1 MSNKAEGAGENRPLR
16 PSDSLTAGAE
26 YKSCALCCSS
36 PLWWPWP
43 WLRVGWRSACCDARQ
58 PLDRAG
64 VVVALRLRVPFCS
77 ALLRVAVSGRPSC
90 QVSAH
95 LETAAV
101 PWRGQWRHWFPGL
114 GPNSGRGM
122 DAEGSVQGCDR
133 PGPSRPW
140 VTPASAS
147 HVEPQPEP
155 EQFELPAA
163 PRATAAGGASDSSD
177 EDQRSD
183 DDADWSDADEGADR
197 GEESDEFSDEGDE
210 DGDEGYG
217 SEEDGDEEH
226 AFLVNQQ
233 ADSVRGKVF
242 TRTAQPAKEWRPSH
256 LRPSL
261 FADGPAVCA
270 FGFCMAVDEEL
281 PEGLQLCPP
290 ELSRLTYK
298 ITQVGFRCVR
308 QAFQSGGFVG
318 LAKGSEWNA
327 LWGKIG
333 MGQYKRLR
341 GYQRINHFPGTW
353 QLGRKDNLS
362 RNCAKQRR
370 NVGAALAANHPV
382 VYHLPE
388 DRSTLERE
396 FMHARDPVFI
406 IKPRASS
413 RGRGIK
419 LITSADQIPRS
430 NKMLVQQYIPNPL
443 TVDGYKCDIRVYV
456 MVTSWDPL
464 RVYINEDGLVRFAT
478 QKYKAGP
485 KYYKRKHAHITNYST
500 NKESK
505 NFVES
510 TSESQGSKW
519 SLQAFRRWLREVKG
533 VDDAEVW
540 EAMKDQCVRT
550 IMATEGR
557 QYQMYKQAEATGK
570 CFEVW
575 GFDCA
580 YFSANN
586 SHSCIRESLS
596 DGMRFAVLLDDD
608 LVPWVIEANTSP
620 SLSSSGALDNRIKN
634 QLIMDVLNIVGFVPV
649 NRDEHK
655 RTERVAKTPESYGLG
670 AGGRPGSAFRGRAG
684 GPVLSAQQRNARRRI
699 VTAAATGRGQPGA
712 VSREDAEQIV
722 AQLTDEEREVLR
734 MVEDEFERANTG
746 SVSLKLAYPK
756 PETAAQYA
764 PLWESPRYYM
774 TVLLAWLQ
782 SSRRAKVGHSALED
796 DFIPPVESTGRSGQ
810 KRVGTAAGSKS
821 VGSASTVGRQLS
833 KSGAS
838 TGPNLAR
845 IAGLASGGT
854 TAAAAPLA
862 EKADMRWLARQR
874 AASGRTVPA
883 AAATEPRRA
892 PKTQLPPARRSATAP
907 RVDVGKTK
915 LVLRSSVTMGARG
928 PEMAAPRVK
937 GRPASGDGVVHM
949 KHEAKGGTSRYGFD
963 TAPIVGQAQRR
974 GNEGGWSVAQV
985 QQRRSLS
992 ALPGASGSASD
1003 RGAL

>member
-1 MSNKAEGAGENRPLR
+1 
-16 PSDSLTAGAE
+16 
-26 YKSCALCCSS
+26 
-36 PLWWPWP
+36 
-43 WLRVGWRSACCDARQ
+43 
-58 PLDRAG
+58 
-64 VVVALRLRVPFCS
+64 
-77 ALLRVAVSGRPSC
+77 
-90 QVSAH
+90 
-95 LETAAV
+95 
-101 PWRGQWRHWFPGL
+101 
-114 GPNSGRGM
+114 M
-122 DAEGSVQGCDR
+122 DAEGSLLGHGR
-133 PGPSRPW
+133 PAPGRPW
-140 VTPASAS
+140 VTPASANL
-147 HVEPQPEP
+147 VEPQPEP
-155 EQFELPAA
+155 EQIEL
-163 PRATAAGGASDSSD
+163 PRATAPGGASESSD

-183 DDADWSDADEGADR
+183 DDEDWSDADEGAGR

-233 ADSVRGKVF
+233 ADSVRGKTF
-242 TRTAQPAKEWRPSH
+242 TRTAQPTTEWRPSH

-270 FGFCMAVDEEL
+270 FGFCMALDEEL

-318 LAKGSEWNA
+318 LAKGSEWNV

-333 MGQYKRLR
+333 MGQYKKLR

-388 DRSTLERE
+388 DRSTLERD
-396 FMHARDPVFI
+396 FAHARDPVFI

-586 SHSCIRESLS
+586 SHSCICASHVYIGIDESF
-596 DGMRFAVLLDDD
+596 DGMPSAVLLDDD

-634 QLIMDVLNIVGFVPV
+634 QLIMDMLNIVGFVPV

-655 RTERVAKTPESYGLG
+655 RTERVAKTPEGFRLG
-670 AGGRPGSAFRGRAG
+670 ASGRPGSAFRGRAG
-684 GPVLSAQQRNARRRI
+684 GTALSAQQRNARRRI
-699 VTAAATGRGQPGA
+699 VSAAATGRSQPGA

-734 MVEDEFERANTG
+734 MVEDEFERASTC

-756 PETAAQYA
+756 PETAVQYA
-764 PLWESPRYYM
+764 PLWETPRYYM

-796 DFIPPVESTGRSGQ
+796 DFIPPVEPTGRSGQ
-810 KRVGTAAGSKS
+810 KRVGKAAGSKS
-821 VGSASTVGRQLS
+821 AGGASTMGRRLS
-833 KSGAS
+833 KSGGARM
-838 TGPNLAR
+838 GPSLAR
-845 IAGLASGGT
+845 IAGPASGGT
-854 TAAAAPLA
+854 STSAAAAPLV

-874 AASGRTVPA
+874 AAPGRTVPA
-883 AAATEPRRA
+883 ATATEPRRA
-892 PKTQLPPARRSATAP
+892 PKTKPPPARRSATAP
-907 RVDVGKTK
+907 RANVGKTK
-915 LVLRSSVTMGARG
+915 LVLRSSATTGARG

-937 GRPASGDGVVHM
+937 GRPASLGDGVAQM
-949 KHEAKGGTSRYGFD
+949 QRAAKADTSRYDYD
-963 TAPIVGQAQRR
+963 TAPIVGPAQGR
-974 GNEGGWSVAQV
+974 GSEGGWSVAHV

-992 ALPGASGSASD
+992 ALPGGTGSAGD